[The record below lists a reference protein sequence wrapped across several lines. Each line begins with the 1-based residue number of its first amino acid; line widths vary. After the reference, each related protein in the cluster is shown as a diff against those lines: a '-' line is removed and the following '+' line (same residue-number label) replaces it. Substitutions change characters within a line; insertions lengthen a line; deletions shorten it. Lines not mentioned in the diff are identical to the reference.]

1 MSVLLDPTSERSTA
15 NKPRLARPD
24 KLDGL
29 KIGILDIA
37 KARGDVFLKRLGE
50 RLTEQGHTVKH
61 YAKPTNTRPAPLP
74 LRQQIASEVQVVIE
88 GLSD

>member
-1 MSVLLDPTSERSTA
+1 MTVLLDPTSERTPTRRA
-15 NKPRLARPD
+15 RLKRPD

-29 KIGILDIA
+29 TVGILDIA

-50 RLTEQGHTVKH
+50 RLAERGIAFKH

-74 LRQQIASEVQVVIE
+74 LAQQIATEVDVVIE